1 MVNEDFTIFKYTKC
15 FTLFYIDLIFSMLL
29 FVVKNVS
36 GKKRMVS
43 RDTYYIHIIYGII
56 NALFIYSLIYK
67 GHMKVNFVFLN
78 EIKQI
83 FFNTSINAT
92 PRYKFC
98 RIYYINS
105 TNKKMHE

>member
-1 MVNEDFTIFKYTKC
+1 MVNEDFIIFKYTEC

-56 NALFIYSLIYK
+56 NALFIYSLMYK

-98 RIYYINS
+98 RIYYIKS